1 MTAKL
6 SITLSPDTLSP
17 DIMNLDNPLETGRPV
32 SGGEVI
38 EQALQLLQRQ
48 EEHSDCW
55 NMIGA
60 RVQRAANDPRPNLTS
75 KRVREYL
82 DRLRSKH

>member
-6 SITLSPDTLSP
+6 SITLSP